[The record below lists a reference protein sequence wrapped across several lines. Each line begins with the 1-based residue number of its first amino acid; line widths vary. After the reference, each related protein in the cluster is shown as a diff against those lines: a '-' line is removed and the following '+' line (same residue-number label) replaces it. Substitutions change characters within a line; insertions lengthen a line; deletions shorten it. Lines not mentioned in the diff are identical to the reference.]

1 MGGDGGLGL
10 GVRVRMRG
18 VVTGG
23 DGGLVLGVRVRMR
36 ADFTTKAPLF
46 HSKIAWLGVAPN
58 FPVFF
63 LRVSARRLFGADAS
77 NSLRTEPRKKTLID

>member
-1 MGGDGGLGL
+1 MVGDGGLGL

-36 ADFTTKAPLF
+36 ADFMTKAPPF

-63 LRVSARRLFGADAS
+63 GEFRSAKLLGA
-77 NSLRTEPRKKTLID
+77 

>member
-1 MGGDGGLGL
+1 MVGDGGLGL

-36 ADFTTKAPLF
+36 AIFTTKAPLF
-46 HSKIAWLGVAPN
+46 HSKISWLGVAPN
-58 FPVFF
+58 FSVFICDF
-63 LRVSARRLFGADAS
+63 RPAGCWAGPKLA
-77 NSLRTEPRKKTLID
+77 KKH